1 MKPVPDFCASKSKLA
16 FADRVTV
23 LGEEQGRPIGRPGIA
38 HLITERRRRT
48 IRSCLRLRPVKGR
61 AVPMPNDVDELR
73 EAERLLREAEAKLR
87 PAATFR
93 QRTLLQMI
101 LFEVDRSLQSRNENG
116 PIQSAVESERDADDD

>member
-1 MKPVPDFCASKSKLA
+1 
-16 FADRVTV
+16 
-23 LGEEQGRPIGRPGIA
+23 
-38 HLITERRRRT
+38 
-48 IRSCLRLRPVKGR
+48 
-61 AVPMPNDVDELR
+61 MPNDVDELR

-116 PIQSAVESERDADDD
+116 PIRSPIESERDGADD